1 MIWFTSDLHFGHD
14 REFIWGARGYT
25 SVDEM
30 NDLQIEKWNLL
41 INEDDDVYV
50 LGDLSLGSHNNILE
64 FIPKLKGKIHIVL
77 GNHDTPTREEIYKN
91 LDNVVEVAPAIRL
104 KYKKYNFFLTHYP
117 CLTGNLEREALSQM
131 TLNLYGHTHQKTN
144 FYEDRP
150 YMYHVGVD
158 SHDGYPVNIE
168 TIISAM
174 KNKVKECEEYLEI
187 NDIVI
192 VLEEKLDQLLKKL
205 PKPTIRCSK
214 CVYENTGCGHTDF
227 DGNCKKYKRDAPDG
241 GYYG

>member
-30 NDLQIEKWNLL
+30 DDLQISKWNLL

-50 LGDLSLGSHNNILE
+50 LGDLSLGSHDNINKY
-64 FIPKLKGKIHIVL
+64 IPQLKGKIHIVL
-77 GNHDTPTREEIYKN
+77 GNHDTLAREEIYKT
-91 LDNVVEVAPAIRL
+91 LPNVIEIAPAIRL

-117 CLTGNLEREALSQM
+117 CLTGNLEKESLKQM
-131 TLNLYGHTHQKTN
+131 TLNIYGHTHQKTN

-158 SHDGYPVNIE
+158 SHDGFPVSID
-168 TIISAM
+168 TIIYHM
-174 KNKVKECEEYLEI
+174 NCK
-187 NDIVI
+187 
-192 VLEEKLDQLLKKL
+192 VLECKEFLDIK
-205 PKPTIRCSK
+205 
-214 CVYENTGCGHTDF
+214 
-227 DGNCKKYKRDAPDG
+227 
-241 GYYG
+241 